1 MIRLITVTTSAL
13 LLTACGGAKH
23 AATYDLA
30 AASATGDISST
41 MELADAAWDNRGDTA
56 SLINALELYEETLST
71 DPGNRHALERLT
83 RGYFFLG
90 DGHYVEME
98 QKLEAWNSSV
108 TFGKQ
113 CMGLNSEFRALI
125 ESGEHDDGTAA
136 IAFTEVDVPCVYWTA
151 TSLGKWAKAQGL
163 SVTLANIPTVKE
175 WIGRLD
181 TLAPEYFYQATSR
194 YWGAYYAAIPSFAGR
209 DLERS
214 RSEFDVAIE
223 AFPEYFGSHVALA
236 EYWATKAQDIA
247 VFDEQISHVLS
258 QCPNTVEGI
267 EAEQE
272 AEQRKATRLLAQRS
286 ELFVN
291 SDSVAAPDIEE
302 VDCSPAPVE
311 EAPPAEEPP
320 TDEGADNENA
330 TETEAADDSSA
341 VEELL
346 GGEAGETT
354 ESTDGE

>member
-1 MIRLITVTTSAL
+1 MFNLENTMIRIGALTTLTL
-13 LLTACGGAKH
+13 LLTACGGKH
-23 AATYDLA
+23 AATYDLVT
-30 AASATGDISST
+30 ASTTGDITST
-41 MELADAAWDNRGDTA
+41 IDLADAAWENRGDTA
-56 SLINALELYEETLST
+56 SLVNALDLYEQTLTT
-71 DPGNRHALERLT
+71 DPSNRHALERLT

-136 IAFTEVDVPCVYWTA
+136 IAFTEIDVPCVYWTA

-209 DLERS
+209 DLDRS
-214 RSEFDVAIE
+214 RSEFDTAID
-223 AFPEYFGSHVALA
+223 AFPDYLGSHVALA
-236 EYWATKAQDIA
+236 EYWATKAQDIT
-247 VFDEQISHVLS
+247 VFDEQLSLVLS
-258 QCPNTVEGI
+258 QCPNTLVGVH
-267 EAEQE
+267 A
-272 AEQRKATRLLAQRS
+272 
-286 ELFVN
+286 
-291 SDSVAAPDIEE
+291 
-302 VDCSPAPVE
+302 
-311 EAPPAEEPP
+311 
-320 TDEGADNENA
+320 
-330 TETEAADDSSA
+330 
-341 VEELL
+341 
-346 GGEAGETT
+346 
-354 ESTDGE
+354 